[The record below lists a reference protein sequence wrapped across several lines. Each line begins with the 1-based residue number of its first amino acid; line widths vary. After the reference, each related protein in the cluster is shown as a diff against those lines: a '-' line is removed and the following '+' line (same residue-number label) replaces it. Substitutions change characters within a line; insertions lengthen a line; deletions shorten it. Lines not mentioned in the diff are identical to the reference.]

1 MSVGILFP
9 GQGSQTIGMGADLF
23 DARDDLLGD
32 RADEILGFSLRT
44 LCLDGPEEELT
55 RTQYAQPALFAV
67 SFALWEMVVAES
79 DLAPGGAAGH
89 SLGEYTALAAAGVLE
104 FDTAL
109 RLVSLRGKAMARAAD
124 REGSGMAALIGA
136 DRDQAVEVTRARRE
150 LGGRLEVANFNAP
163 GQIVV
168 AGGSDDIEWLAESG
182 STFGIRRVVPLKV
195 AGAFHSQF
203 MIPAQEEL
211 KAALETIAMSEP
223 RFPVWSNTT
232 ARPHESREIGD
243 LLARQMVEPV
253 LFSDSLLDMSAAG
266 IDTFLHVGPGDVTAG
281 LARRTVEGA
290 EVQRISGIDDIR
302 SALDAVVTMDGH

>member
-9 GQGSQTIGMGADLF
+9 GQGSQTVGMGADLF

-32 RADEILGFSLRT
+32 RADEILGFSLRA
-44 LCLDGPEEELT
+44 LCLDGPEEELA
-55 RTQYAQPALFAV
+55 RTQHAQPALFAV
-67 SFALWEMVVAES
+67 SYALWEMIVAEN
-79 DLAPGGAAGH
+79 DLAPRGAAGH
-89 SLGEYTALAAAGVLE
+89 SLGEYTALAAAGVFD

-109 RLVSLRGKAMARAAD
+109 RLVSLRGRAMARAAD
-124 REGSGMAALIGA
+124 REASGMAALIGV
-136 DRDQAVEVTRARRE
+136 DRDQALEMTRARRE
-150 LGGRLEVANFNAP
+150 LGGRLEVANVNAP
-163 GQIVV
+163 GQIVL

-182 STFGIRRVVPLKV
+182 SGFGVRRVVPLSV

-211 KAALETIAMSEP
+211 TAALEKIEISEP

-232 ARPHESREIGD
+232 ARPHESQEIGD
-243 LLARQMVEPV
+243 LLTRQMVEPV

-281 LARRTVEGA
+281 LARRTVQGA
-290 EVQRISGIDDIR
+290 AVRRIAGIDDIR
-302 SALDAVVTMDGH
+302 SALGAVVTMDGH

>member
-9 GQGSQTIGMGADLF
+9 GQGSQTVGMGADLF

-44 LCLDGPEEELT
+44 LCLDGPEEELG
-55 RTQYAQPALFAV
+55 RTQLAQPALFAV
-67 SFALWEMVVAES
+67 SYALWEMIVAEN
-79 DLAPGGAAGH
+79 DLAPRGCRA
-89 SLGEYTALAAAGVLE
+89 SLGEYTALAAAGVFD

-109 RLVSLRGKAMARAAD
+109 RLVSLRGEPWRGRRPGGLRHGGPD
-124 REGSGMAALIGA
+124 RRRPGSGPGG
-136 DRDQAVEVTRARRE
+136 DQGPPGPGWQVGSGQCQCPRPGRARRRE
-150 LGGRLEVANFNAP
+150 R
-163 GQIVV
+163 
-168 AGGSDDIEWLAESG
+168 
-182 STFGIRRVVPLKV
+182 RHRVVGGELFRVRGP
-195 AGAFHSQF
+195 AGRAPQRGGAFHSQF

-211 KAALETIAMSEP
+211 TAALETIEISEP

-232 ARPHESREIGD
+232 ARPHESHEIGD

-281 LARRTVEGA
+281 LARRTVQGA
-290 EVQRISGIDDIR
+290 AVRRIAGIDDIR
-302 SALDAVVTMDGH
+302 ST